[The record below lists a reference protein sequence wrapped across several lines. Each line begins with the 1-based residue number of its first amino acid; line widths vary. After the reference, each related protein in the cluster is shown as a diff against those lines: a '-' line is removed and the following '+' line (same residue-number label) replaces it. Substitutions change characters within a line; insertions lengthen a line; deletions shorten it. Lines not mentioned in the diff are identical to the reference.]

1 LYAAEIVNIV
11 DAFWDTRHL
20 GTILVLILISRIA
33 SEVPDDFILFLPQ
46 LIRKSMA
53 SLGEIQTSEW
63 FLPQRQEL
71 SGSSSVEVEK
81 LALLLTSI
89 RKNLRGVIGEYL
101 HILVPALLK
110 IIDSLL
116 LPSLSS
122 SGRGLTLASY
132 NHITVSTLQTLSHLL
147 QYEKCQTTDERTFSR

>member
-1 LYAAEIVNIV
+1 
-11 DAFWDTRHL
+11 
-20 GTILVLILISRIA
+20 
-33 SEVPDDFILFLPQ
+33 
-46 LIRKSMA
+46 MA

-63 FLPQRQEL
+63 FVPQRQEL
-71 SGSSSVEVEK
+71 SGPSSVEVEK

-89 RKNLRGVIGEYL
+89 RNLRGVIGEYL

-116 LPSLSS
+116 SPSLSS
-122 SGRGLTLASY
+122 SGHGLTLATY

>member
-1 LYAAEIVNIV
+1 MAEIFNIV

-20 GTILVLILISRIA
+20 GTILILISQIA
-33 SEVPDDFILFLPQ
+33 SGVPDDFRLFLPQ
-46 LIRKSMA
+46 LIRKLMA

-71 SGSSSVEVEK
+71 SGSSSVEVEN

-89 RKNLRGVIGEYL
+89 RNNLHGVIGEYL

-110 IIDSLL
+110 IINSLL
-116 LPSLSS
+116 SPPLSS
-122 SGRGLTLASY
+122 SGHGLTLATY